1 MISFSYVNGYENDT
15 QFAKSNEENFDLVSE
30 SKRVDELL
38 DLLDVTFN
46 QYLIESTDA
55 NYVYYEGIVGD
66 LFGGIGHFISGIFG
80 RLINWIKEKIQKIKD
95 KKFNAKSTK
104 DKLNVLIKNHPEYKS
119 TIVEIIP
126 LSEAAKTSSYK
137 ELEELFYKLQ
147 DSCAHTKTDDIDK
160 YVEEINKLKA
170 DIANKEKTIRTQKV
184 TISQL
189 GGIIPQLYASCEK
202 TIMDIGNV
210 SANCKNKAAL
220 TLADLEKQVSLLEN
234 QEKIDNNQV
243 TNVKKSLSKL
253 KTATI
258 TITSMLKTEVDKNT
272 NRIAN
277 YQATVDALA
286 NKGNGSADANTKPS
300 STDNTAASEPSDA
313 NKTTT
318 DGSELS
324 KAVDK
329 GTKDRTKELKNAKK
343 HIIVKNLMKRADVVY
358 NSSDSKRR
366 KKSKLDSLAND
377 VDKLLNIGKC
387 TDADH
392 EVMMTYINK
401 LISSL

>member
-202 TIMDIGNV
+202 TISDIGNV

-258 TITSMLKTEVDKNT
+258 TITSMLKQEVDKNT
-272 NRIAN
+272 NRIQN
-277 YQATVDALA
+277 YQSTIDTLV
-286 NKGNGSADANTKPS
+286 NKGNGGADANSKPS

-329 GTKDRTKELKNAKK
+329 DTKDRTKELKNAKK